1 MQFEGKSYNEIEL
14 RRNPKL
20 ELDYIIA
27 PPRMAFYMK
36 YSTKIYNIYLKYFSE
51 EDIYVYSIDEIFCD
65 LTPYLKIYNEC

>member
-1 MQFEGKSYNEIEL
+1 MQFEGKSYDEIEL
-14 RRNPKL
+14 IKNPKL

-65 LTPYLKIYNEC
+65 LTPYLKIFINI